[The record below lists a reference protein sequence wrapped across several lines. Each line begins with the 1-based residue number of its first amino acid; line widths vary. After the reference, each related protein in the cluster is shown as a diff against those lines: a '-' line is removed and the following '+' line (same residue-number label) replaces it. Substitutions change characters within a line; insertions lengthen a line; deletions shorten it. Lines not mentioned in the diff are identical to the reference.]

1 MTPRDNLKGWLTFI
15 TLILLLGLVGHLEYL
30 DHARGL
36 L

>member
-1 MTPRDNLKGWLTFI
+1 MRTRDNLKGWLTFAA
-15 TLILLLGLVGHLEYL
+15 LIALLGLVGYLEHL